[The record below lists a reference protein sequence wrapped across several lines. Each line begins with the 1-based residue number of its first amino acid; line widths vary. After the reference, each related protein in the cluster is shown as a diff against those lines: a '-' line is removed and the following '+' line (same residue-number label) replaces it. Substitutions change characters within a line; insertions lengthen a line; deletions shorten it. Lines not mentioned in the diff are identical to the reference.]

1 MINVVHLSG
10 GSLLL
15 TGVTFILKQTQ
26 MYYGIKCKNYMS
38 LFVSLVGD
46 LRLSFSASMIG
57 ISVENWNR
65 HWWKLRIHLQNSS
78 IKFSLLPTQRL
89 ITYSF
94 FMWKCFTSLTALKV
108 FSLLTSFANNLHS
121 FRFFLP
127 NYWKPMYLTNILFKD
142 HFKKRLLCLY
152 GYFAQCSPFVNKWGA
167 CKSWLGIRMRNCIN
181 SFILLIE
188 ITV

>member
-1 MINVVHLSG
+1 MIKFVHLSG

-15 TGVTFILKQTQ
+15 TGVTFILKQIQIQ

-46 LRLSFSASMIG
+46 LRLSFSASVIG
-57 ISVENWNR
+57 ISVENWNK
-65 HWWKLRIHLQNSS
+65 HWWELRIHLQNSS

-94 FMWKCFTSLTALKV
+94 FMWKCFTSLTARKV

-121 FRFFLP
+121 FSFFL
-127 NYWKPMYLTNILFKD
+127 PMYLTNVLFKD
-142 HFKKRLLCLY
+142 HFKKRLFCLY
-152 GYFAQCSPFVNKWGA
+152 GYFAQCSPFVNKWVHV
-167 CKSWLGIRMRNCIN
+167 R
-181 SFILLIE
+181 
-188 ITV
+188 VD